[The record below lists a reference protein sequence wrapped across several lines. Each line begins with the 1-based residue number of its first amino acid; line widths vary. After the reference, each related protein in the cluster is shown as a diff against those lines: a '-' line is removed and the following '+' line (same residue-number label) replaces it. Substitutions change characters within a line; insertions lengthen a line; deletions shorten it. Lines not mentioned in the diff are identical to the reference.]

1 MLAAVPPLHPSI
13 LAASV
18 LIAAPTSVNKYMK
31 FELYLSCK
39 KTLRSVVIEESR
51 VTWHCAEQKIAKF
64 NPVIAF
70 INNSNKPRHNSTT
83 QLAKHKSCNY
93 IISVNVVSSLIPFL
107 HLKIKLFW
115 SLEHYGSALHK
126 KNA

>member
-18 LIAAPTSVNKYMK
+18 LIAAPASVNRYMK
-31 FELYLSCK
+31 FELYLGCK
-39 KTLRSVVIEESR
+39 KTLRSTIIEESR
-51 VTWHCAEQKIAKF
+51 DVTWHCAEQKITKF

-83 QLAKHKSCNY
+83 QLAKRKPCNY
-93 IISVNVVSSLIPFL
+93 IISENVVSSLVPFL
-107 HLKIKLFW
+107 HLKFKCV
-115 SLEHYGSALHK
+115 
-126 KNA
+126 